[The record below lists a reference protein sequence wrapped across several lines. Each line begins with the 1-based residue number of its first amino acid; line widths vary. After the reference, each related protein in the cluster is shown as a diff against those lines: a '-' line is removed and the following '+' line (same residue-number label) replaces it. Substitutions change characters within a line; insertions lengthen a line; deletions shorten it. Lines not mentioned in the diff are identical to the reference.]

1 MESSMKSRQR
11 SSALILVLLLAATVY
26 VLIRTGTST
35 PNFIGP
41 TTTTVANPAEAEI
54 VDQRPLQTAQQFA
67 KMPTASEEKPF
78 AEGALE
84 LADKEMDLAFA
95 AAVLDTQEHPPVLSA
110 EAKAIQARLQKAED
124 ALDSSK
130 KRVDAITA
138 AEAKASG
145 SKKDALDDQLDL
157 AKAQLELDQDEVDEA
172 KQDLAHAGGDP
183 QGRIQ
188 TMVEQHE
195 AASHSSDTT
204 HVTVSEPAEARGL
217 IHRVQ
222 QWLAWHQKQLQLWQA
237 KHDAESAAAS
247 FSSKHAAL
255 EKQVGTLKQQSN
267 QRPDVAQGQSS
278 GSREESAALVKTTR
292 RRAADEKA
300 MTILGKRIANE
311 TQLADVY
318 GGWISVVAAK
328 QRAVLHRG
336 MIGIAVIL
344 GILLV
349 GIFFDGWLE
358 HLLGKTSLD
367 RRQVETLRAVTR
379 VTLQVLAVILILLVV
394 FGPPSQLGTV
404 LGLAGAGLTVALK
417 DFIVGFLGWFVLM
430 GKNGIRLGDWV
441 EINGV
446 TGEVVELGMFH
457 TVLLETGNWT
467 DSSHPTGRR
476 VTFTNSFAIEGH
488 YFNFST
494 SGQWLW
500 DELQVVVPSGQD
512 PYPVVDAIQKKVLEF
527 TAEGAQQ
534 AEREWQ
540 GAAKSRDVSSRSGA
554 PAINI
559 RPVIGGIEISVRYV
573 TRANERYQLRA
584 KLYEAAVGMLG
595 QKARPVQEK
604 VLG

>member
-1 MESSMKSRQR
+1 MKSKQR
-11 SSALILVLLLAATVY
+11 SAALILLLLLAATIY
-26 VLIRTGTST
+26 VVIRTST
-35 PNFIGP
+35 TPPNSITP
-41 TTTTVANPAEAEI
+41 TTTTVSNPSEPEL
-54 VDQRPLQTAQQFA
+54 VDHGPLQTAQQFA
-67 KMPTASEEKPF
+67 KMTTTAEEKPF
-78 AEGALE
+78 AEEALA

-95 AAVLDTQEHPPVLSA
+95 AAVLDAQEHPPVLSA
-110 EAKAIQARLQKAED
+110 DAKAIQARLQKAED

-130 KRVDAITA
+130 TRVDALTA

-172 KQDLAHAGGDP
+172 KQDLIHAGGDP

-204 HVTVSEPAEARGL
+204 HVTVSEPEEARGL

-222 QWLAWHQKQLQLWQA
+222 QWSAWHQKQLQLWRA
-237 KHDAESAAAS
+237 KQDAESAAAS

-255 EKQVGTLKQQSN
+255 EKQVSTQKQQLN
-267 QRPDVAQGQSS
+267 QTPAVARQTAD
-278 GSREESAALVKTTR
+278 SREESAALVKTTR
-292 RRAADEKA
+292 RRAGDQK
-300 MTILGKRIANE
+300 TLTNLDKRIADE
-311 TQLADVY
+311 TQLANVY
-318 GGWISVVAAK
+318 ANWISVVAAK
-328 QRAVLHRG
+328 QRAVLRRG
-336 MIGIAVIL
+336 MIGVAIIL
-344 GILLV
+344 GILLI
-349 GIFFDGWLE
+349 GLFFDGWLE
-358 HLLGKTSLD
+358 HLVGKTSLD

-379 VTLQVLAVILILLVV
+379 VTLQVLAVILILLVI
-394 FGPPSQLGTV
+394 FGPPNQLGTF

-494 SGQWLW
+494 SG
-500 DELQVVVPSGQD
+500 
-512 PYPVVDAIQKKVLEF
+512 
-527 TAEGAQQ
+527 
-534 AEREWQ
+534 
-540 GAAKSRDVSSRSGA
+540 
-554 PAINI
+554 
-559 RPVIGGIEISVRYV
+559 
-573 TRANERYQLRA
+573 
-584 KLYEAAVGMLG
+584 
-595 QKARPVQEK
+595 
-604 VLG
+604 